1 MTAAEIAAIVQ
12 LATTLAPPVLEFANN
27 VMRAT
32 QDMTS
37 AERMKL
43 IRDMQANLKPMT
55 PIPE

>member
-1 MTAAEIAAIVQ
+1 MKAAEIAAIVQ

-37 AERMKL
+37 EERMKV
-43 IRDMQANLKPMT
+43 IREMQATLQPMKP
-55 PIPE
+55 ILE